1 MTTFYH
7 TKINTMNKII
17 SLIANDHNKWTRI
30 VQSFGAKH
38 SEDIVQEMYIKIYQ
52 WKGKY
57 DKTLMYNETEINH
70 FFIFKVLRN
79 LFLDE
84 VKKKKREFS
93 LESNIVEP
101 YIYDNTFDYIEK
113 EKTIKQ
119 NISEWNEYDKR
130 IYEFIFL
137 KGWSMLELSKLTGI
151 EYYSIYRTVKKIKKL
166 LIKQVAR

>member
-1 MTTFYH
+1 MAGVDPNDVALVIKDNVDVLKELASALAKIRQEYGVGLRATT
-7 TKINTMNKII
+7 
-17 SLIANDHNKWTRI
+17 
-30 VQSFGAKH
+30 
-38 SEDIVQEMYIKIYQ
+38 EMYLKIHQ

-113 EKTIKQ
+113 EDTIKQ
-119 NISEWNEYDKR
+119 SISEWNEYDKR